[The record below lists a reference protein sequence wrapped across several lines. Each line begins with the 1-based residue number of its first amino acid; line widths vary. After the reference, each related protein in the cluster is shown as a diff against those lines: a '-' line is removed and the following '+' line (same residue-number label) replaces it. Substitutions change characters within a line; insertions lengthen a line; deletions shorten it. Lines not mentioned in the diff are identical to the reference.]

1 MRVLEGQVADLMEA
15 LRVAR
20 RGAERMAAAEADE
33 DAAKTRAEL
42 ADAREKLVASESALR
57 RAERRAEATKRA
69 FEVQEM
75 EVKDGLAQIETLRS
89 ERETADAE
97 IERLSAKLASFPPRT
112 RTPPS

>member
-15 LRVAR
+15 RIVAR
-20 RGAERMAAAEADE
+20 RGRESERRRRRR
-33 DAAKTRAEL
+33 TRTPPKRAREL

-75 EVKDGLAQIETLRS
+75 EVKDGLAQIKTL
-89 ERETADAE
+89 
-97 IERLSAKLASFPPRT
+97 
-112 RTPPS
+112 